1 MGKITDNELQRIQLI
16 KKDAL
21 DIASTLGELE
31 YQKMSIELLIEEE
44 KQKIKEL
51 KKSEKKL
58 FEELVANYGN
68 VNINIETGE
77 FQ

>member
-1 MGKITDNELQRIQLI
+1 MQNISDTELQRIQLI

-21 DIASTLGELE
+21 EIASSLGELQ
-31 YQKMSIELLIEEE
+31 YQKISIELLIEEE
-44 KQKIKEL
+44 KQKITEL
-51 KKSEKKL
+51 KKDEKKL
-58 FEELVANYGN
+58 FEELRDKYGN

>member
-1 MGKITDNELQRIQLI
+1 MQNISDTELQRIQLI

-21 DIASTLGELE
+21 EIASSLGELQ
-31 YQKMSIELLIEEE
+31 YQKITIELLIDEET
-44 KQKIKEL
+44 QKIKEL
-51 KKSEKKL
+51 KKDEKKL
-58 FEELVANYGN
+58 FEELRDKYGN

>member
-31 YQKMSIELLIEEE
+31 YQKMSIELLIEEQKE
-44 KQKIKEL
+44 KIKEL

>member
-1 MGKITDNELQRIQLI
+1 MGRIKDTELQRIQLI

-21 DIASTLGELE
+21 EIASALGELQ
-31 YQKMSIELLIEEE
+31 YQKMSIELLIDEE

-51 KKSEKKL
+51 KKSENEL
-58 FEELVANYGN
+58 FDELVANYGK

-77 FQ
+77 FE

>member
-44 KQKIKEL
+44 KEKIKEL

>member
-1 MGKITDNELQRIQLI
+1 MSKITDNELQRIQLI

-21 DIASTLGELE
+21 EIASSLGELQ
-31 YQKMSIELLIEEE
+31 YQRISIDLLIEEE
-44 KQKIKEL
+44 SKKIKEL
-51 KKSEKKL
+51 KKTETQL
-58 FEELVANYGN
+58 FQELRDKYGS

>member
-1 MGKITDNELQRIQLI
+1 MGKITENELQRIQLI

-31 YQKMSIELLIEEE
+31 YQKMSIELLIEEQKE
-44 KQKIKEL
+44 KIKEL

>member
-1 MGKITDNELQRIQLI
+1 MAKLTENELERLHQIR
-16 KKDAL
+16 KDSL
-21 DIASTLGELE
+21 EIASTLGELQ
-31 YQKMSIELLIEEE
+31 YQKTVLELLMEEE

-51 KKSEKKL
+51 KKYESSL
-58 FEELVANYGN
+58 FEQLKSQYGN

>member
-1 MGKITDNELQRIQLI
+1 MSKITDNELQRIQLI

-21 DIASTLGELE
+21 EIASSLGELQ
-31 YQKMSIELLIEEE
+31 YQRISIDLLIEEE
-44 KQKIKEL
+44 SKKIKEL
-51 KKSEKKL
+51 KNTESKL
-58 FEELVANYGN
+58 FQELRDKYGS

>member
-1 MGKITDNELQRIQLI
+1 MAKLTENELERLHQIR
-16 KKDAL
+16 KDSL
-21 DIASTLGELE
+21 EIASTLGELQ
-31 YQKMSIELLIEEE
+31 YQKTVLELLMEEE

-51 KKSEKKL
+51 KKYESSL
-58 FEELVANYGN
+58 FAELKSQYGN

>member
-1 MGKITDNELQRIQLI
+1 MGKITDIELQRIQLI

-21 DIASTLGELE
+21 EIASSLGELQ
-31 YQKMSIELLIEEE
+31 YQRISIDLLIEEE
-44 KQKIKEL
+44 SKKIKEL
-51 KKSEKKL
+51 KKTETQL
-58 FEELVANYGN
+58 FEELRDKYGS